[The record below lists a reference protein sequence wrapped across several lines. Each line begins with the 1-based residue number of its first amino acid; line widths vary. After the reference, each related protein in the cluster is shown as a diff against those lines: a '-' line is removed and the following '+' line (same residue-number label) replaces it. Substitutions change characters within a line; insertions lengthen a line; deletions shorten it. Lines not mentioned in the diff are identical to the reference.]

1 MKILAAIFWIRI
13 WMPITVV
20 AAFVVWQFPAAT
32 VLAQQ
37 YESWI
42 LYGQLA
48 ILVVCFGF
56 TAMNAF
62 EPESPSELLD
72 DTKGDAFWVFVT
84 TATLAWL
91 HGDNGW
97 SMYWLPLAMLGTSA
111 GIAFLDFWVSLRGG
125 TNKLKELDK
134 ERIS

>member
-1 MKILAAIFWIRI
+1 MNSQTKIKHE
-13 WMPITVV
+13 
-20 AAFVVWQFPAAT
+20 VWNENSRSYFLDPYMDANHCCCC
-32 VLAQQ
+32 
-37 YESWI
+37 I
-42 LYGQLA
+42 CRLA
-48 ILVVCFGF
+48 ISSSNRCFGF